1 MSSAVEVEYEEV
13 GSKVEVDKED
23 FENLLATIETLENE
37 KVVEQLASSQADK
50 NSGKVSKWSEVKEEI
65 GV

>member
-1 MSSAVEVEYEEV
+1 MGAAVEVEYEEI
-13 GSKVEVDKED
+13 GGKVEIDKED

-37 KVVEQLASSQADK
+37 EVIDQLASSQADK
-50 NSGKVSKWSEVKEEI
+50 DSGDVSKWSDVKEEI